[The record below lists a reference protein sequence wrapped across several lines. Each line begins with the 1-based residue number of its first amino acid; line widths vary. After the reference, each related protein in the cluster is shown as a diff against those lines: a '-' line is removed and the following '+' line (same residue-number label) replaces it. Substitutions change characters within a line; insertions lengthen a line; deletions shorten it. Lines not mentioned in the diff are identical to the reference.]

1 MPSPESNAEELIVL
15 AAGGDQEAMGRLFDR
30 HRARLK
36 RMVAVRLDP
45 RIRARLDPSDVVQE
59 VLMEAAER
67 LPAYARNPPLPFYPW
82 LRGIAWQRLVDLYRR
97 HLMAGKR
104 SLRREEPL
112 DMQLSDASATH
123 LLERLASSGTSPSRR
138 MLREEMCQ
146 RVRTALERLPA
157 PDREVLVLRHLEQLT
172 VSEIAVILGID
183 EGAVK
188 MRRLRAARRLR
199 DLLGPF
205 LT

>member
-1 MPSPESNAEELIVL
+1 MLSQESNGEELIVL
-15 AAGGDQEAMGRLFDR
+15 AAAGDEEAIRRLFSR

-59 VLMEAAER
+59 VLMEAALR
-67 LPAYARNPPLPFYPW
+67 LPAYVRSPALPFYPW

-97 HLMAGKR
+97 HAVAGKR
-104 SLRREEPL
+104 SLRREEPPE
-112 DMQLSDASATH
+112 MQLSDASASQ
-123 LLERLASSGTSPSRR
+123 LADRLAFSGTSPSQRV
-138 MLREEMCQ
+138 LREEMSQ
-146 RVRTALERLPA
+146 RVRAALESLSTA
-157 PDREVLVLRHLEQLT
+157 DREILVLRHLEQLT

-199 DLLGPF
+199 DLLDQSSM
-205 LT
+205 